1 MSALKAAL
9 VQLRVGPRSRFSP
22 YILTL
27 VLMLVLL
34 AGSFAASYR
43 IATVELEAV
52 AFEVDRAAFREAVT
66 AAETVVSLA
75 DTILLTVLKSRPMR
89 DFATGR
95 FSTAAERRLQ
105 TRALQTY
112 MRVVSSTMPGIVRV
126 AVVPESGEFVA
137 TNQTYYARDEY
148 WDPAGIDMAETA
160 PVRGR
165 FVGPR
170 SVSTGDLERSWHGR
184 VVTIARGYPVGV
196 APNLAL
202 GGAIIYLDAQQIERA
217 FAELEQRI
225 GVTVRIHGATSPG
238 DLALP
243 ADAEAGEAL
252 WRSQPLV
259 GLRSGW
265 TYVGYGLAD
274 PLREARVFR
283 RLFSS
288 VAIGL
293 MIVAVLAIT
302 VLERATRR
310 PLESAI
316 KHIAE
321 RVHRVRRDTEPDGG
335 GPSLADVE
343 REVRSIVDEAE
354 RLQSQVE
361 LSLPALRWQLLLER
375 LLSPSGSLAD
385 DLAGPVGL
393 DLPGPYFTV
402 VLFARATDEREDVS
416 RVRSAV
422 LERSASKT
430 LREIGAVETVRLMD
444 STVAAIVSTEEQFP
458 EEQADAWRATVASV
472 DASVVI
478 AVGQTAKG
486 ADAIYR
492 SYSTAR
498 EALEYRIVAPDRR
511 AYVFGRLPVETGE
524 LLPGGIE
531 NALRDLPPLLR
542 QESSSRLAGWLDDY
556 IETVKHEA
564 RTPALVKHAVVRL
577 VLTFRDEVDRVRR
590 SSELDVE
597 EAVHRIWN
605 STSIDEVTRIAV
617 ACATTAHQEIAAGT
631 LEAPRERR
639 LGADIAA
646 YVDAHVTEPELSLT
660 RVAEA
665 FRVSTSHI
673 SRVFRAEVGRTFQEY
688 VVHRRVSEARRMLV
702 EDDRPVVEIAASVGY
717 GDVHSLIRA
726 FKKSHGVTP
735 SEFRRRAIQADV
747 AATGSA

>member
-1 MSALKAAL
+1 MHMLQAAL
-9 VQLRVGPRSRFSP
+9 VRLRAGYRSRFSP

-34 AGSFAASYR
+34 TGSFVASYR

-52 AFEVDRAAFREAVT
+52 ALEVDRAAFREAVK

-75 DTILLTVLKSRPMR
+75 DTVLLSVLKSRRMR

-95 FSTAAERRLQ
+95 FSSAAERRLL
-105 TRALQTY
+105 TRELQVY
-112 MRVVSSTMPGIVRV
+112 MRRLSSSMPGIVRM
-126 AVVPESGEFVA
+126 AVIPESGEFVA
-137 TNQTYYARDEY
+137 TDQTYYARDEY

-165 FVGPR
+165 FESPR
-170 SVSTGDLERSWHGR
+170 TVSTGILDRSWQGR

-202 GGAIIYLDAQQIERA
+202 GGAIIYLDAQLIERV

-225 GVTVRIHGATSPG
+225 GVTVRIHDVAWPG

-243 ADAEAGEAL
+243 ADIEAREVL

-288 VAIGL
+288 VAIVL
-293 MIVAVLAIT
+293 MIVAVVAIT

-316 KHIAE
+316 KHIAD
-321 RVHRVRRDTEPDGG
+321 RVHRVRRDTEAGGG

-361 LSLPALRWQLLLER
+361 VSLPALRWQLLLER
-375 LLSPSGSLAD
+375 LLSPSGSVDD
-385 DLAGPVGL
+385 DLASAVGL

-402 VLFARATDEREDVS
+402 VLFTPASDDREDIS

-422 LERSASKT
+422 LERSASKA
-430 LREIGAVETVRLMD
+430 LREVGSVETVRLMD
-444 STVAAIVSTEEQFP
+444 STVAAIVSTEEGFP
-458 EEQADAWRATVASV
+458 EEHADTWPATVASV
-472 DASVVI
+472 DSSVVV
-478 AVGQTAKG
+478 AVGLTATG
-486 ADAIYR
+486 ADAVHR

-498 EALEYRIVAPDRR
+498 EALEYRIVAPGRR
-511 AYVFGRLPVETGE
+511 AYVFGRLPVEPTE
-524 LLPGGIE
+524 RLPGGIDD
-531 NALRDLPPLLR
+531 ALRDLPPLLR
-542 QESSSRLAGWLDDY
+542 QKSSSRLSGWLDDY
-556 IETVKHEA
+556 LETVKRDA

-577 VLTFRDEVDRVRR
+577 VLVCRDEVDRVRP
-590 SSELDVE
+590 SSALDLE
-597 EAVHRIWN
+597 EAVHGIWN
-605 STSIDEVTRIAV
+605 STSLDEVTRIAV
-617 ACATTAHQEIAAGT
+617 ALANAAHDEIVSSRSGG
-631 LEAPRERR
+631 PRVGG
-639 LGADIAA
+639 LGADVAA
-646 YVDAHVTEPELSLT
+646 YVDAHVTESDLSLA
-660 RVAEA
+660 RVADV

-673 SRVFRAEVGRTFQEY
+673 SRVFRAEMGRTFQEY
-688 VVHRRVSEARRMLV
+688 VVHRRVSTARRMLV
-702 EDDRPVVEIAASVGY
+702 EDDRPVVDVAASVGY

-726 FKKSHGVTP
+726 FKKSYGVTP
-735 SEFRRRAIQADV
+735 SEFRRQAVQVDLS
-747 AATGSA
+747 AAGSE